1 MDAPT
6 DLPRMQQEPF
16 EESRRLTGCNV
27 YFAGTGA
34 ALETARDVAF
44 DDAALA
50 RWRDNIREAR
60 STLGWD
66 DGDIV
71 VRRHRSGASL
81 AFAAPMDQ
89 LYAAAE
95 ANEWACYDALG
106 LRAPEP
112 EIDEGEDEDEP
123 ARPHVACFPRDE
135 ALRRLRELA
144 ADEAKPALVA
154 LQRAADAR
162 GVPLLADDDAV
173 SIGAGAHG
181 REWPID
187 ALPAVDAVPW
197 DALRAIP
204 AVLVTGSNG
213 KTTTVRLLAA
223 MTRAHG
229 WPTAHSCTDGVFF
242 DGEALEAGDFSG
254 PQGARTALRQPGA
267 EAAILETARGG
278 LLRRGLA
285 LCRVDAAI
293 VTNISVDHF
302 GEYGIHDLDDL
313 AMVKLTVARAV
324 AEGGPG
330 SGPGQALLVL
340 NADDALLRR
349 HGERFAAQRLG
360 WFSLDDAH
368 PALVAHRASGGATCG
383 VRDGRM
389 WLHVG
394 GATHDLGAIDAMP
407 LALGGR
413 AAYNVANLAGAALAA
428 TGLGIPVATIAG
440 VLHGFG
446 GSRDDNPGRL
456 QRWQVGGI
464 DVVIDYAH
472 NPDGLRG
479 LLQAVGADRRGGR
492 LAIVVG
498 HAGNREEADLRAV
511 AATAAAFSP
520 ELVLLKDVEGYLRG
534 RESGEVARIMRDEL
548 LLRGVAGEAAIVS
561 LDEVTATLQAL
572 SWAGEGDLV
581 VLPTFDRD
589 ARERIEAMLDAMIAD
604 GWRAGD
610 ALPEPPPT
618 AAMPEAP
625 E

>member
-1 MDAPT
+1 
-6 DLPRMQQEPF
+6 MQPEPF

-34 ALETARDVAF
+34 ALETARDVVF

-60 STLGWD
+60 SALGWH
-66 DGDIV
+66 DGEIV

-89 LYAAAE
+89 LYAATE
-95 ANEWACYDALG
+95 TNEWAWWSALVGRKRGNDGSRDAF
-106 LRAPEP
+106 APPVATSVAPTTLP
-112 EIDEGEDEDEP
+112 EDPYHAPGHAAVWDHDLALET
-123 ARPHVACFPRDE
+123 
-135 ALRRLRELA
+135 LRRSA
-144 ADEAKPALVA
+144 ATEANPALLA
-154 LQRAADAR
+154 LQNAADAR
-162 GVPLLADDDAV
+162 GVPLLADDDVV
-173 SIGAGAHG
+173 SVGAGAHG
-181 REWPID
+181 RAWPVD
-187 ALPAVDAVPW
+187 ALPAIDAVPW

-204 AVLVTGSNG
+204 VALVTGSNG

-223 MTRAHG
+223 MGRAHG
-229 WPTAHSCTDGVFF
+229 WPIAYSCTDGVFF

-254 PQGARTALRQPGA
+254 PAGARTALRQPRA

-278 LLRRGLA
+278 MLRRGLA
-285 LCRVDAAI
+285 LCRADAAI
-293 VTNISVDHF
+293 VTNISADHF

-313 AMVKLTVARAV
+313 AMVKLAVARAV
-324 AEGGPG
+324 AD
-330 SGPGQALLVL
+330 SGLLVL

-349 HGERFAAQRLG
+349 HGERFAKQRLG

-368 PALVAHRASGGATCG
+368 PVLAAHRARGGATCG

-389 WLHVG
+389 RLHAD
-394 GATHDLGAIDAMP
+394 GATHDLGAVDAMP
-407 LALGGR
+407 LALHGR
-413 AAYNVANLAGAALAA
+413 ATYNIANLAGAALAA
-428 TGLGIPVATIAG
+428 TGLGIPAAAIAG
-440 VLHGFG
+440 VLGAFG
-446 GSRDDNPGRL
+446 GSRGDNPGRL
-456 QRWQVGGI
+456 QRWRVGGI
-464 DVVIDYAH
+464 DVVVDYAH

-479 LLQAVGADRRGGR
+479 LLQAVGAERRSGR

-548 LLRGVAGEAAIVS
+548 LLRGVDDEAAVIS
-561 LDEVTATLQAL
+561 LDEVTATRQAL
-572 SWAGEGDLV
+572 SWAREGDLL

-589 ARERIEAMLDAMIAD
+589 ARERIEAMLDAMAAG
-604 GWRAGD
+604 GWCAGD
-610 ALPEPPPT
+610 ALPGLP
-618 AAMPEAP
+618 ADGAP
-625 E
+625 GTRP